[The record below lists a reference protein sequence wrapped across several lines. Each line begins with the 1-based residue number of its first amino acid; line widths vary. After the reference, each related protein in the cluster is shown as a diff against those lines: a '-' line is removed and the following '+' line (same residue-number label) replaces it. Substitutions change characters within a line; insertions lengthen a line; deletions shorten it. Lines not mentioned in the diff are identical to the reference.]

1 MRVRDNPDRDF
12 SADPVNKPAAE
23 ELPDLLEGSEIA
35 DMLDPV
41 IRQRFGELI
50 AQAAVRRP
58 RRGN

>member
-12 SADPVNKPAAE
+12 SADPVNTPAAA

-50 AQAAVRRP
+50 AKAGVRP
-58 RRGN
+58 RRGP

>member
-12 SADPVNKPAAE
+12 SADPINKPPAE
-23 ELPDLLEGSEIA
+23 ELADLLQGSEIA

-50 AQAAVRRP
+50 AMAVLRP
-58 RRGN
+58 RRRN